1 MRRDL
6 QSLVRSVERAM
17 WAGES
22 TEYLLPDLRWIEAHA
37 TVGSDPWCFAV
48 REIASR
54 TATEDPWTASLV
66 ARRLLAER
74 PTDAGAWAA
83 LGLAQSLLGNH
94 LFAVKAYRRSLAV
107 VPQQARVLHNLGHLI
122 DVVLDDPASALEPL
136 SAALAAEPECLDTA
150 LSYAHALA
158 RVDRAAEGLARVEG
172 LVMDGRRLRR
182 GLRKDQ
188 RAAIE
193 WLRSETKRAKNR

>member
-1 MRRDL
+1 
-6 QSLVRSVERAM
+6 V

-22 TEYLLPDLRWIEAHA
+22 TEYLLPDLRWIESHA
-37 TVGSDPWCFAV
+37 AIGSDAWCFAV

-54 TATEDPWTASLV
+54 TAADTPWAAALA

-94 LFAVKAYRRSLAV
+94 LFAVKAYRRSLAI
-107 VPQQARVLHNLGHLI
+107 VPKQARVLHNLGHLI
-122 DVVLDDPASALEPL
+122 DVALNDPE
-136 SAALAAEPECLDTA
+136 AALAPLAAAHAAEPSCLDTA

-158 RVDRAAEGLARVEG
+158 RVDRAADGLARVEG

-182 GLRKDQ
+182 GIRRDQ
-188 RAAIE
+188 SAAIE
-193 WLRSETKRAKNR
+193 WLRREARRAKNHRP

>member
-6 QSLVRSVERAM
+6 HSLVRSVERAV

-22 TEYLLPDLRWIEAHA
+22 TEYLLPDLRWIESHA
-37 TVGSDPWCFAV
+37 AVGSDAWCFAV

-54 TATEDPWTASLV
+54 TAAEEPWAAALA

-74 PTDAGAWAA
+74 PGDAGAWAA

-94 LFAVKAYRRSLAV
+94 LFAMKAYRRSLAI
-107 VPQQARVLHNLGHLI
+107 VPQQARVLHNLGHLV
-122 DVVLDDPASALEPL
+122 DVVLDDPAAALEPL
-136 SAALAAEPECLDTA
+136 AAALAAEPTCLDTA

-158 RVDRAAEGLARVEG
+158 RVGRAGDGLAIVDA
-172 LVMDGRRLRR
+172 LVLDGRRLRR
-182 GLRKDQ
+182 GLRRDQ
-188 RAAIE
+188 RLALE
-193 WLRSETKRAKNR
+193 WLRAESNRAKNR